1 MAECEREVDGLLV
14 EGREIVDALV
24 DEGCL
29 VGVERALDLLDG
41 VEQVREEAHEMV
53 LLLEQRCCE
62 GGANARE
69 VRYRFAELALAGEI
83 ALLTLSLLRVV

>member
-53 LLLEQRCCE
+53 LLLEQRSCE

>member
-1 MAECEREVDGLLV
+1 MWVLAECEREVDGLLV

-41 VEQVREEAHEMV
+41 VEQVRGRA
-53 LLLEQRCCE
+53 
-62 GGANARE
+62 A
-69 VRYRFAELALAGEI
+69 
-83 ALLTLSLLRVV
+83 